1 MARKRLASRLHP
13 LTVRE
18 VQTAPEGD
26 HSDGGGLLLR
36 VRGESASCVLR
47 YTAES
52 GRRREMGLGLARRGS
67 PAQAGDSITGVR
79 KEAQKARELL
89 LEGVDPIDERDRRR
103 EAAKLAETETKMVKA
118 RERLT
123 LARVAR
129 DYHERAV
136 EPRLTAKHGAQWI
149 ASLENHVPASVW
161 HAPIADVTAPMLLQ
175 ALSGV
180 RVLDDK
186 SEHVPRL
193 CSASAS
199 DSTPSSKTRSSTAVA

>member
-1 MARKRLASRLHP
+1 MARKRLASRLHL

>member
-1 MARKRLASRLHP
+1 M
-13 LTVRE
+13 
-18 VQTAPEGD
+18 
-26 HSDGGGLLLR
+26 
-36 VRGESASCVLR
+36 LR

-161 HAPIADVTAPMLLQ
+161 HAPIADVTAPRLLQ